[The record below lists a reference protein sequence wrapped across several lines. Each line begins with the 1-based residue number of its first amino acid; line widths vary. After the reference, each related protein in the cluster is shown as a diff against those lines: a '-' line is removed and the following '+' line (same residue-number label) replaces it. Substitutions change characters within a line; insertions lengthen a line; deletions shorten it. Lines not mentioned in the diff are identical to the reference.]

1 MVRFTRPTG
10 AESDLLELEYISAL
24 HQTQAGPVRA
34 SGSICDVDVALFL
47 RSRFGVEVS
56 VEDVRRTVLVGLGG
70 EDDEEGVIDLAEL
83 AAVLLIPAILKAV
96 KAGDNATADN
106 DEESTAGG
114 ESQQYTL
121 LYPEPGLLQTVLT
134 MILRDVTGSSD
145 PPPITAA
152 LLKNIFKAYG
162 EEEMASNEAL
172 MSEMVEVATGGD
184 ESTGTL
190 DLEAFSRALTSDISL
205 YDVESEARLT
215 TNYHDVM
222 VAAPVTIA
230 ARNGNDEEIFV
241 DEMKKKYVSEGD
253 GDEYENRDSSDQ
265 FVDET
270 KRKDVDEHSNVKTR
284 KFFSSPA
291 IDMTSCR
298 YDSKLIVV
306 LLWAGFVI
314 SYFAYFGPFIDKSL
328 PTSIIFGDCD
338 RDEEIGFENLGCNVG
353 KSCVQWIFTLL
364 TLAVFGLGYV
374 GFGSIGNS
382 IEAVNAWYRIIAIVV
397 VGFFTYFFFFVVY
410 SSSNEVVGTVTTF
423 SEEYEDGYTEEII
436 APKSKSYENAV
447 IYVSLM
453 VGSAVLF
460 IHLFLL
466 VGSIV
471 IRRENQSLGIISFF
485 TSGGVKAEAR
495 IKRAAAYKMNRL
507 IRNALQIHDSSLYN
521 SNNKGRD
528 DTNDETS
535 FGSALVNFS
544 VRGSGELED
553 VGGFVW
559 TWKKIFNGTLF
570 SQDGVWLSGR
580 VLAANFAQLSI
591 TAFILTFGISLTQ
604 TVVDEWENTVN
615 DPLQFLDNLLDF
627 LNVNL
632 QVDIIDTAVSFC
644 DALVGGDLTNLP
656 INITVPDTVSCGAI
670 TKAAIKNAL
679 SSGVDSLFPV
689 EKYMVQVPMA
699 ITTMVAFFCCL
710 ALVIIYIPSVAST
723 TLQLRSGA
731 IPFFR
736 DDKNFKEYR
745 SQMDQVTI
753 LLGSMFWGALYAS
766 AFCGILI
773 GTLLFLLL
781 WQATTQVFISLLAYL
796 IGLTFTL
803 GVKAIIGVFFLRSSY
818 VAFYR
823 KKVNQANIVGLIQEC
838 IMVGFA
844 VGTALGR
851 AAKLV
856 LISALYVG
864 RMDTPLLAP
873 GVGMGPLADN
883 YPMIFRKDILAQ
895 EAHRHPYLGVIGKIY
910 LMKLRH
916 GKAFVS
922 RAGYCYRLI
931 FTVALMPWLRKYR
944 VMARPNLSLD
954 NKGIDSDDTDGAND
968 AIMSTGVR
976 VGILS
981 KTSIL
986 FEGTHKMWK
995 NEISTGGVKIGTR
1008 CG

>member
-1 MVRFTRPTG
+1 
-10 AESDLLELEYISAL
+10 
-24 HQTQAGPVRA
+24 
-34 SGSICDVDVALFL
+34 
-47 RSRFGVEVS
+47 
-56 VEDVRRTVLVGLGG
+56 
-70 EDDEEGVIDLAEL
+70 
-83 AAVLLIPAILKAV
+83 
-96 KAGDNATADN
+96 
-106 DEESTAGG
+106 
-114 ESQQYTL
+114 
-121 LYPEPGLLQTVLT
+121 
-134 MILRDVTGSSD
+134 
-145 PPPITAA
+145 
-152 LLKNIFKAYG
+152 
-162 EEEMASNEAL
+162 
-172 MSEMVEVATGGD
+172 
-184 ESTGTL
+184 
-190 DLEAFSRALTSDISL
+190 
-205 YDVESEARLT
+205 
-215 TNYHDVM
+215 M

-230 ARNGNDEEIFV
+230 ARNGNDEEMFV
-241 DEMKKKYVSEGD
+241 DEMKEKAVSERD
-253 GDEYENRDSSDQ
+253 DDDDEDIDSNDQ

-270 KRKDVDEHSNVKTR
+270 KRKDVDEQSHHVKTR
-284 KFFSSPA
+284 TFFSSPA

-328 PTSIIFGDCD
+328 PTSVIFGDCD
-338 RDEEIGFENLGCNVG
+338 RDEETGFENLGCNVG

-382 IEAVNAWYRIIAIVV
+382 LEAVHAWYRIIAIVV

-410 SSSNEVVGTVTTF
+410 RSSDEVPVVGTVTAF
-423 SEEYEDGYTEEII
+423 SEEYEDGYTAEII
-436 APKSKSYENAV
+436 ASESKSYENAV
-447 IYVSLM
+447 IYVSLI

-471 IRRENQSLGIISFF
+471 IRRGNKSLGIISFF

-507 IRNALQIHDSSLYN
+507 IRNALQIHDSSSDK
-521 SNNKGRD
+521 SNNKVRD
-528 DTNDETS
+528 DNSDETS

-559 TWKKIFNGTLF
+559 TWKNIFNGKLF

-604 TVVDEWENTVN
+604 TVVDEWENTAN

-644 DALVGGDLTNLP
+644 DALVAGDLTNLP
-656 INITVPDTVSCGAI
+656 INITVPDTVSCDAI
-670 TKAAIKNAL
+670 TKAAIENAL
-679 SSGVDSLFPV
+679 SSAVDSLFPV

-699 ITTMVAFFCCL
+699 ITTIVAFFCCL
-710 ALVIIYIPSVAST
+710 ALVVVYIPSVAST

-736 DDKNFKEYR
+736 DGKNFKEYR

-773 GTLLFLLL
+773 GTLMFLLL
-781 WQATTQVFISLLAYL
+781 WQATTQFFISLLAYL

-803 GVKAIIGVFFLRSSY
+803 GVKAIISVFILRSSY

-856 LISALYVG
+856 LISSLYVG

-931 FTVALMPWLRKYR
+931 FAVALMPWLRKYR

-954 NKGIDSDDTDGAND
+954 NKGVDSDNNDGAND
-968 AIMSTGVR
+968 AIMGTGVR
-976 VGILS
+976 AGILS

-986 FEGTHKMWK
+986 FDGTKK
-995 NEISTGGVKIGTR
+995 TLKDESSTGGVKARDADKQEVEVVHGTNKSSSGDTAGKEIQELR
-1008 CG
+1008 RQLAANQLELKQLRHLVEWPLSTA